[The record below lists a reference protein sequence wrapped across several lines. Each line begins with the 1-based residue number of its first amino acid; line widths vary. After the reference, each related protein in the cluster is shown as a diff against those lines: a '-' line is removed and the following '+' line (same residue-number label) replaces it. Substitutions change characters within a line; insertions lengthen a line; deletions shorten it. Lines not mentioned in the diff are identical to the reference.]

1 MAGPTGRARLGTAA
15 AAFTSNARNPE
26 LRRAQL
32 SFLGAWTAEWAFTVG
47 LGIVAYRDGGAAAV
61 GVVGLLRMVPAALLA
76 PLLAPVADRG
86 RRERVLVLVSVL
98 RGMATGAAAVVVGA
112 DGPTTVV
119 YVLAVLSTMAATLF
133 RPAHSAL
140 LPSLCGSGHELAS
153 ANVVRGLLDSLATLV
168 GPLLA
173 AVLLASAGVTGVF
186 AVAAAASFWSALL
199 LLRLRYDAPPRPSSP
214 GEAQLVRAAVEGL
227 RAVGRDRDLAV
238 IMLLA
243 AAQSWTRGALTVLTV
258 VVAID
263 LLGTGDP
270 GVGVLSAAIGV
281 GAVLGS
287 IAASLLADTRRL
299 GAWFAL
305 GIALYGLPVT
315 VVGVFPAELAAL
327 VVLAFVGV
335 GNALID
341 LGGFTLLARLA
352 PDEVLARVFGVLE
365 SVVALFV
372 GIGALAASVLV
383 EQAGLRPS
391 LVLVGLLCPVLAAA
405 AWGRL
410 RRMDRAVNVRDRDI
424 ALLQEV
430 AMLKALPLPAIERL
444 ARGLE
449 PVAVPA
455 GRYVFEQG
463 DVGDRYYVIEA
474 GEAVVVGD
482 GCDVTTLGPGEGFGE
497 IALLRRSR
505 RTAGV
510 RAVGDLQLQ
519 ALRSEQFLPL
529 VLGFTPSALEA
540 GTAVESALSR
550 FRPHDDV
557 EEAPQ

>member
-1 MAGPTGRARLGTAA
+1 M
-15 AAFTSNARNPE
+15 
-26 LRRAQL
+26 
-32 SFLGAWTAEWAFTVG
+32 
-47 LGIVAYRDGGAAAV
+47 
-61 GVVGLLRMVPAALLA
+61 
-76 PLLAPVADRG
+76 
-86 RRERVLVLVSVL
+86 
-98 RGMATGAAAVVVGA
+98 
-112 DGPTTVV
+112 
-119 YVLAVLSTMAATLF
+119 
-133 RPAHSAL
+133 
-140 LPSLCGSGHELAS
+140 
-153 ANVVRGLLDSLATLV
+153 
-168 GPLLA
+168 
-173 AVLLASAGVTGVF
+173 
-186 AVAAAASFWSALL
+186 
-199 LLRLRYDAPPRPSSP
+199 
-214 GEAQLVRAAVEGL
+214 
-227 RAVGRDRDLAV
+227 
-238 IMLLA
+238 
-243 AAQSWTRGALTVLTV
+243 
-258 VVAID
+258 
-263 LLGTGDP
+263 
-270 GVGVLSAAIGV
+270 GVLSAAIGV

-315 VVGVFPAELAAL
+315 VVGVVPAELAAL

-410 RRMDRAVNVRDRDI
+410 RRMDRAVDVRDRDI

-529 VLGFTPSALEA
+529 VLGFTPSALKA

>member
-1 MAGPTGRARLGTAA
+1 M
-15 AAFTSNARNPE
+15 
-26 LRRAQL
+26 
-32 SFLGAWTAEWAFTVG
+32 
-47 LGIVAYRDGGAAAV
+47 
-61 GVVGLLRMVPAALLA
+61 
-76 PLLAPVADRG
+76 
-86 RRERVLVLVSVL
+86 
-98 RGMATGAAAVVVGA
+98 
-112 DGPTTVV
+112 
-119 YVLAVLSTMAATLF
+119 
-133 RPAHSAL
+133 
-140 LPSLCGSGHELAS
+140 
-153 ANVVRGLLDSLATLV
+153 
-168 GPLLA
+168 
-173 AVLLASAGVTGVF
+173 
-186 AVAAAASFWSALL
+186 
-199 LLRLRYDAPPRPSSP
+199 
-214 GEAQLVRAAVEGL
+214 
-227 RAVGRDRDLAV
+227 
-238 IMLLA
+238 
-243 AAQSWTRGALTVLTV
+243 
-258 VVAID
+258 
-263 LLGTGDP
+263 
-270 GVGVLSAAIGV
+270 

-315 VVGVFPAELAAL
+315 VVGVVPAELAAL

-410 RRMDRAVNVRDRDI
+410 RRMDRAVDVRDRDI

-529 VLGFTPSALEA
+529 VLGFTPSALKA